1 MEIVIEIVKVLL
13 PSVVVFL
20 TAFFI
25 LKFFIENEQKKKILE
40 LRYNSKSVIT
50 PIRLQAYERMALFL
64 ERMDP
69 NQLLLRMNNPQLT
82 AFQFQLL
89 LISAIRSEYDH
100 NLSQQ
105 IYLSAGVWNHIK
117 QAKEETIRIIN
128 LCAGKLADSD
138 MATDLATAI
147 LEQIAEKSPIE
158 EAMKKLKEEIEAL
171 F

>member
-1 MEIVIEIVKVLL
+1 MDIVIEIVKALL
-13 PSVVVFL
+13 PSLVVFL
-20 TAFFI
+20 TAFFSI
-25 LKFFIENEQKKKILE
+25 KYFLENEQKKKLLE
-40 LRYNSKSVIT
+40 LRFNAKSVIT

-105 IYLSAGVWNHIK
+105 IYLSTDVWNQIK
-117 QAKEETIRIIN
+117 RAKEDTIRIVN
-128 LCAGKLADSD
+128 LCAGKLADTD

-158 EAMKKLKEEIEAL
+158 EAMKVLKQEIETL